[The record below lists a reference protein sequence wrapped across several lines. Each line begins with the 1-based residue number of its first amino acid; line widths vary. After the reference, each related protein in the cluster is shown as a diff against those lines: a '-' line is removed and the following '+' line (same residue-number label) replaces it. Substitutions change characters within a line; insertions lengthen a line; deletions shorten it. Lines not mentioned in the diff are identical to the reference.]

1 MGVAKDVNFFVLN
14 EDVERK
20 IESMLNEIFLQ
31 YGKSEYAG
39 VIFTCIKELIINAA
53 KANLKRVL
61 FEEHK
66 MNIDDEKEYIAGM
79 LRFRDELTT
88 ANILKYESKLKTRNY
103 WVQISVEHSVDGVC
117 IEVTNNAHIT
127 KIEEQRLREKL
138 KKAMQYTDI
147 AQFYMEQG
155 DEIEGAGMGIALV
168 IMLLKGLGVDPS
180 LFRLGNTEEDK
191 TLIRLEIPFTKNYI
205 SKRDV
210 GVH

>member
-1 MGVAKDVNFFVLN
+1 MGATKDISFFVFN
-14 EDVERK
+14 QDIEKNVES
-20 IESMLNEIFLQ
+20 ILAEIFAQ
-31 YGKSEYAG
+31 YGKVEYTG
-39 VIFTCIKELIINAA
+39 IIFTCVKELIINAV

-66 MNIDDEKEYIAGM
+66 MNIDDEKEYLAGM
-79 LRFRDELTT
+79 LRFRNELNTL
-88 ANILKYESKLKTRNY
+88 NILNYESKLKSKNY
-103 WVQISVEHSVDGVC
+103 WVKISVEHSVDGIC

-127 KIEEQRLREKL
+127 RIEEQRLREKL
-138 KKAMQYTDI
+138 RKAMQYTDI

-180 LFRLGNTEEDK
+180 LFRLGNTNEDN
-191 TLIRLEIPFTKNYI
+191 TLIRLEIPFTKNYV

>member
-1 MGVAKDVNFFVLN
+1 MGVSKEIIFFVLN
-14 EDVERK
+14 EEIERK
-20 IESMLNEIFLQ
+20 VEGMVSGIFAQ
-31 YGKSEYAG
+31 YGKGEFGG
-39 VIFTCIKELIINAA
+39 VIFTCVKELIINAA

-61 FEEHK
+61 FEEHN
-66 MNIDDEKEYIAGM
+66 MNIDNEKEYIAGM

-88 ANILKYESKLKTRNY
+88 ANILKYEGQLRLKNY
-103 WVQISVEHSVDGVC
+103 WVKVEIEHSVDGIC
-117 IEVTNNAHIT
+117 IEVTNKAHIT

-180 LFRLGNTEEDK
+180 LFRLGNTEGDK